1 MTGSPDDSTRDPHDH
16 RHDDR
21 HDDAPEGAPGDGHS
35 ARTRPAAADSSAPVA
50 APGRPAKPAR
60 RRPGQ
65 LVECGWCGQ
74 PIRLARVGRT
84 PKWCSDSCR
93 HRAWET
99 RRALASETA
108 PVRVVDRTI
117 EVAVT
122 VPVIEQVQ
130 VTVPPKGARWAPAL
144 TELAHQIDTGKLYDR
159 DLPALAA
166 ALSEVANA
174 LTRRPGPHHYR

>member
-1 MTGSPDDSTRDPHDH
+1 MTDGTDDSTRDE
-16 RHDDR
+16 
-21 HDDAPEGAPGDGHS
+21 HDDAPDGAPGVAHGAVEQPH
-35 ARTRPAAADSSAPVA
+35 RAPVT
-50 APGRPAKPAR
+50 APGRPAPPAR

-65 LVECGWCGQ
+65 LIECGWCGQ

-99 RRALASETA
+99 RRALATGTA

-122 VPVIEQVQ
+122 IPVLHQVE

-144 TELAHQIDTGKLYDR
+144 TELAHQIDTGTLYDR

-174 LTRRPGPHHYR
+174 LGRRPGPHHYR